1 MTQMP
6 IDSLHEH
13 YKMNV
18 DTLKLA
24 NNKRDLM
31 FLLLIISVMLIFVL
45 TLNTG
50 FLNSLIIN
58 LGKVDKENLPGNALL
73 STTFWLSSFILF
85 IRYSQCCLFVEMQY
99 KYISLIETEM
109 NKHFSGTRL
118 FLFESDFYKSNSS
131 LYRMLVG
138 FFYKRAF
145 PSILILMF
153 SFKIFSEI
161 NVSVNSETSAYQYLN
176 YLVATSYVIYILA
189 YLLRRK

>member
-1 MTQMP
+1 MP
-6 IDSLHEH
+6 FDSLHEH

-31 FLLLIISVMLIFVL
+31 FLLLIISVMLIFIL

-161 NVSVNSETSAYQYLN
+161 SGSVNSETSAYQYLN